1 MTTQN
6 ITVIGL
12 GSMGYGAACSLVGQG
27 FTTYGVDIVDSTL
40 DKFAQAGGIPAKSV
54 SVAVADSDIVFLY
67 VVNAEQV
74 KSVLFGDGASTNQG
88 CVHSAKQGTI
98 FVLCVT
104 MPPNETIAIA
114 QQIEQ
119 AGMQVLDAPV
129 SGGAAKAM
137 SGEITIMG
145 SGTPDVFKAV
155 QPALDAISAKVF
167 RLGDE
172 VGVGSKIKMIN
183 QLLAGVHIAAM
194 GEAMA
199 LAHKIDLDLATVY
212 DVITQ
217 SAGNSWMF
225 ENRGVYVR
233 DGDYAPRSA
242 VDIFVK
248 DLGIVSSESEQA
260 DFTPE
265 LTQTA
270 WQLFRQ
276 ASEAGM
282 GRHDDAAVAKWIARK
297 NGCPLTGD
305 EET

>member
-1 MTTQN
+1 MRN

-12 GSMGYGAACSLVGQG
+12 GTMGYGAAYSLVNIG

-40 DKFAQAGGIPAKSV
+40 ERFAQDGGTPEKNA

-67 VVNAEQV
+67 LVNAEQV
-74 KSVLFGDGASTNQG
+74 KSILFGDALSGDGG
-88 CVHSAKQGTI
+88 CVGSADKGTI

-114 QQIEQ
+114 QQLEQ
-119 AGMQVLDAPV
+119 QGMRVLDAPV
-129 SGGAAKAM
+129 SGGSGKAM

-145 SGTPDVFKAV
+145 SGSPDVFDAL
-155 QPALDAISAKVF
+155 QPALDAISSKVF

-172 VGVGSKIKMIN
+172 VGIGSKVKMIN

-248 DLGIVSSESEQA
+248 DLGIVASESEQA
-260 DFTPE
+260 DFIPE

-270 WQLFRQ
+270 WHLFQQ

-297 NGCPLTGD
+297 NGSSLNGD
-305 EET
+305 NES